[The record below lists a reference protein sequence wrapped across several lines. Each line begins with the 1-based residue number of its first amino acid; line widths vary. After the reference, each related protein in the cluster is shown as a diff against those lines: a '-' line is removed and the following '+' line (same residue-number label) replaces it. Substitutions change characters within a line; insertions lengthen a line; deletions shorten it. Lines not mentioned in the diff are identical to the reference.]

1 LRPCAGSLVSGHPI
15 DEDAARSGGGAAL
28 SESQVECVV
37 IGAGV
42 VGLAIARSL
51 ARAGLEVLVLEKER
65 WIGSETS
72 SRNSEVMHAGL
83 YYPKGSLKAVLCLE
97 GRRALY
103 EYCAEHGVPHKKIG
117 KLLVACRDEDLP
129 SIETVWAK
137 AHANVV
143 DDLEW
148 LGGNQARALEPEL
161 VCVKAF
167 LSPSTGIIDSHALML
182 AYQGDAEAAGA
193 VVAHRAPV
201 LRGRVDDRGFL
212 LEVGAEEPMSLRAGL
227 LVNSAGLYAPALARA
242 IAGIPPAAIPPA
254 YFCRGVYFSLSGRSP
269 FQRLIYPA
277 PESAGLGVHLTLDM
291 AGQARFGPDTEW
303 IDGVDYNVDPRR
315 GDRFY
320 AAIRTYWPGLPDGA
334 LQPGYAGVRPKI
346 TGPKEPA
353 ADFVIQGP
361 EAHGIPGLVNLYGIE
376 SPGLTA
382 SLAIAERVRR
392 LMAGATSAALA
403 ATAAGG

>member
-1 LRPCAGSLVSGHPI
+1 
-15 DEDAARSGGGAAL
+15 L

-37 IGAGV
+37 VGAGV
-42 VGLAIARSL
+42 VGLAV
-51 ARAGLEVLVLEKER
+51 ARALAQAGHEVLVLEKER

-72 SRNSEVMHAGL
+72 SRNSEVIHAGL

-103 EYCAEHGVPHKKIG
+103 AYCVEHGVPHKRIG

-137 AHANVV
+137 AQANGV

-161 VCVKAF
+161 TCVKAF

-182 AYQGDAEAAGA
+182 AYEGDAEAASA

-201 LRGRVDDRGFL
+201 LRGRVDEHGFL
-212 LEVGAEEPMSLRAGL
+212 LEVGGEEPMSLRASL
-227 LVNSAGLYAPALARA
+227 LVNSAGLYAPALART
-242 IAGIPPAAIPPA
+242 IAGIPPTTIPPA
-254 YFCRGVYFSLSGRSP
+254 YFCRGVYFSLVGRSP
-269 FQRLIYPA
+269 FKRLIYPA
-277 PESAGLGVHLTLDM
+277 PERAGLGVHLTLDM

-303 IDGVDYNVDPRR
+303 IDHVDYDVDPRR
-315 GDRFY
+315 GERFY
-320 AAIRTYWPGLPDGA
+320 AAIRTYWPELPDGA
-334 LQPGYAGVRPKI
+334 LQPGYAGIRPKI
-346 TGPKEPA
+346 SGPKEPA

-361 EAHGIPGLVNLYGIE
+361 ETHGIPGLVNLYAIE

-392 LMAGATSAALA
+392 LLGGATSVPLA
-403 ATAAGG
+403 ATTTSG

>member
-1 LRPCAGSLVSGHPI
+1 M
-15 DEDAARSGGGAAL
+15 DEDAARSTGGAAV

-37 IGAGV
+37 VGAGV
-42 VGLAIARSL
+42 VGLAV
-51 ARAGLEVLVLEKER
+51 ARALAQAGREVLVLEKER

-72 SRNSEVMHAGL
+72 SRNSEVIHAGL

-103 EYCAEHGVPHKKIG
+103 AYCAEHGVPHKKIG
-117 KLLVACRDEDLP
+117 KLLVACRDEELP
-129 SIETVWAK
+129 SIEAVWTK
-137 AHANVV
+137 AHANGV

-148 LGGNQARALEPEL
+148 LGGNQARDLEPSL
-161 VCVKAF
+161 SCVKAF
-167 LSPSTGIIDSHALML
+167 LSPSTGIVDSHALML

-201 LRGRVDDRGFL
+201 LRGRVDQRGFL
-212 LEVGAEEPMSLRAGL
+212 LEVGGEEPMSLRTGL

-242 IAGIPPAAIPPA
+242 IDGIPPATIPPA
-254 YFCRGVYFSLSGRSP
+254 YFCRGVYFSLAGRSP
-269 FQRLIYPA
+269 FTRLIYPA

-303 IDGVDYNVDPRR
+303 IDRVDYNVDPRR

-320 AAIRTYWPGLPDGA
+320 AAIRTYWPDLPDGV
-334 LQPGYAGVRPKI
+334 LQPGYAGIRPKI
-346 TGPKEPA
+346 SGPKEPA

-392 LMAGATSAALA
+392 ALGGATSLPLA
-403 ATAAGG
+403 ASAAGR